1 MTETYIP
8 GGLKKFK
15 VILKNADGTRERN
28 ISNLVLNI
36 SITEDIFK
44 NTLYGALR
52 IKDAVDLLGG
62 LANISNAKDT
72 GFPIIGEEFL
82 EIDYA
87 TETTDGNLAEVSL
100 RFAVYAIENINYAQ
114 NNTLKEYTLNF
125 CSEEH
130 LIDATGVV
138 MKSYNRAHSDNIDDL
153 TKDYLLIDKANNPFK
168 GKRVKTLNKKQET
181 KGLQNVVIPRLTPLQ
196 ACQFLARRSISSS
209 DEFVSATYLF
219 FENFKGFNFCDVEY
233 LIKKGME
240 KIKSA
245 GGLPST
251 DNKPHPFKYVF
262 ENPLIG
268 TQKEAIN
275 PRETNTILKMQQK
288 SFFDTVAKLK
298 RGMFESDVIVY
309 DYINQKAIPS
319 RFRFLDNGDKTNNKS
334 LTLGNE
340 KEQSYPEN
348 SITFMNSVTSKD
360 DKEVK
365 YSRFFFIPK
374 DLSSTN
380 QDSFMDQIYPAR
392 ASYFTRLA
400 QNMFTLDVYGNPKIN
415 AGDVVFITMPAG
427 NPQDPSALNPYL
439 TGYYLVATINHI
451 LTQTTYQAK
460 WDVYKNSF
468 GKKVESTPEAAST
481 KTKPTDNKSKQD
493 NYQEENDPG
502 NLFPNV
508 PDNGVVGTIS
518 NVLRGLL

>member
-1 MTETYIP
+1 MAETYIP

-87 TETTDGNLAEVSL
+87 VETMAGDLAEVSL

-138 MKSYNRAHSDNIDDL
+138 MKGYNKAHSDNIDDL
-153 TKDYLLIDKANNPFK
+153 TKDFLLIDKANDPFK
-168 GKRVKTLNKKQET
+168 GKRVKTLVKKQET

-196 ACQFLARRSISSS
+196 ACQFLAKRSISSS

-219 FENFKGFNFCDVEY
+219 FENFKGFNFCDVEF

-240 KIKSA
+240 KIKAA
-245 GGLPST
+245 GMNHYLS
-251 DNKPHPFKYVF
+251 KPY
-262 ENPLIG
+262 NP
-268 TQKEAIN
+268 KELYAKV
-275 PRETNTILKMQQK
+275 REI
-288 SFFDTVAKLK
+288 S
-298 RGMFESDVIVY
+298 I
-309 DYINQKAIPS
+309 
-319 RFRFLDNGDKTNNKS
+319 NKS
-334 LTLGNE
+334 
-340 KEQSYPEN
+340 
-348 SITFMNSVTSKD
+348 
-360 DKEVK
+360 
-365 YSRFFFIPK
+365 
-374 DLSSTN
+374 
-380 QDSFMDQIYPAR
+380 
-392 ASYFTRLA
+392 
-400 QNMFTLDVYGNPKIN
+400 
-415 AGDVVFITMPAG
+415 
-427 NPQDPSALNPYL
+427 
-439 TGYYLVATINHI
+439 
-451 LTQTTYQAK
+451 
-460 WDVYKNSF
+460 
-468 GKKVESTPEAAST
+468 
-481 KTKPTDNKSKQD
+481 
-493 NYQEENDPG
+493 
-502 NLFPNV
+502 
-508 PDNGVVGTIS
+508 
-518 NVLRGLL
+518 

>member
-1 MTETYIP
+1 MADQYIP
-8 GGLKKFK
+8 GALRNFK
-15 VILKNADGTRERN
+15 VVIKNADGSRERN

-44 NTLYGALR
+44 NTLYGAVR
-52 IKDAVDLLGG
+52 IRDAVDLLGG
-62 LANISNAKDT
+62 LANLPNAKDA
-72 GFPIIGEEFL
+72 GFPILGEEFI
-82 EIDYA
+82 EIDYG
-87 TETTDGNLAEVSL
+87 TGTMDGNVANVSL
-100 RFAVYAIENINYAQ
+100 RFAVYGIENIFYSQ

-130 LIDATGVV
+130 LIDATSVV
-138 MKSYNRAHSDNIDDL
+138 MKAYSKAHSDNIEDL
-153 TKDYLLIDKANNPFK
+153 TKDFLLIDKKDNPFK
-168 GKRVKTLNKKQET
+168 GKRVKTLDKKQET

-240 KIKSA
+240 KIKAS
-245 GGLPST
+245 GGLPNSGEAM
-251 DNKPHPFKYVF
+251 HPFKYVF
-262 ENPLIG
+262 ENPLVG
-268 TQKEAIN
+268 KDGKEAIN
-275 PRETNTILKMQQK
+275 PRETNTILHMQQK

-298 RGMFESDVIVY
+298 RGMFESDVVVY
-309 DYINQKAIPS
+309 DYINHKAVPS
-319 RFRFLDNGDKTNNKS
+319 RFRFLDNDDKTNNKS

-340 KEQSYPEN
+340 REKSVPEN

-360 DKEVK
+360 DKETK

-415 AGDVVFITMPAG
+415 AGDVIFITIPEG
-427 NPQDPSALNPYL
+427 NPQNPSALNPYL

-460 WDVYKNSF
+460 WDVYKNAFSAP
-468 GKKVESTPEAAST
+468 VQSTDEAAAKKPT
-481 KTKPTDNKSKQD
+481 PTDNKSKQD
-493 NYQEENDPG
+493 NYQEEYDPSG
-502 NLFPNV
+502 LFPNV
-508 PDNGVVGTIS
+508 PDTDNTS
-518 NVLRGLL
+518 NFLKGLL